1 MTGSIKSCQAADQGF
16 NMKIDGQWRGEYRY
30 ELEHQE
36 IRVSSVGFTAQLKLA
51 VLGRISGI
59 IEDDPPGFPS
69 ACRIQGRV
77 RGTHIFFR
85 KIPEQFYTMSEAGL
99 RSVAE
104 YVEEAF
110 GETVRGKP
118 HAPHAHYNGELSKNG
133 SRVEGVWHIPSY
145 LLMLKGAR
153 RHLMFPETS
162 GTWWMER
169 AVDSPSHH
177 G

>member
-1 MTGSIKSCQAADQGF
+1 
-16 NMKIDGQWRGEYRY
+16 MKLDGIWKGEYQY
-30 ELEHQE
+30 ELEEQE
-36 IRVSSVGFTAQLKLA
+36 IQVSRVGFTAFLKGAL
-51 VLGRISGI
+51 LGRISGT
-59 IEDDPPGFPS
+59 IEDDPPGFPA

-77 RGTHIFFR
+77 RGAHLFFR
-85 KIPEQFYTMSEAGL
+85 KIPEQFYTMSEEGL

-118 HAPHAHYNGELSKNG
+118 RAPHVHYNGELNALG
-133 SRVEGVWHIPSY
+133 TRVEGVWHIPSY

-162 GTWWMER
+162 GTWWMEL
-169 AVDSPSHH
+169 VQDSRSRP